1 MNIRFSPLLATGT
14 RTMVP
19 TLVLFSVFLLVTGH
33 DVPGG
38 GFAGGLIASAALLL
52 VFLAFGARGL
62 KRALPLDPE
71 ALTGVGLAAAILAG
85 IVGLVFNDTFLTYTY
100 ASAELPLI
108 GDVKISTLLLFD
120 VGVYILVIGLVATA
134 VLRLGKEQP

>member
-1 MNIRFSPLLATGT
+1 
-14 RTMVP
+14 MVP

-52 VFLAFGARGL
+52 VFLAFGARGV

-85 IVGLVFNDTFLTYTY
+85 IVGLLFNDTFLTYTY
-100 ASAELPLI
+100 ASAELPLV
-108 GDVKISTLLLFD
+108 GEVKISTLLLFD

-134 VLRLGKEQP
+134 VLRLGTEQP

>member
-62 KRALPLDPE
+62 KLALPLDPE

-85 IVGLVFNDTFLTYTY
+85 IVGLLFSDTFLTYTY

-134 VLRLGKEQP
+134 VLRLGSEQP

>member
-1 MNIRFSPLLATGT
+1 VNIRFSPLLATGT

-85 IVGLVFNDTFLTYTY
+85 IVGLLFSDTFLTYTY

-134 VLRLGKEQP
+134 VLRLGSDQP

>member
-85 IVGLVFNDTFLTYTY
+85 IVGLLFSDTFLTYTY

-134 VLRLGKEQP
+134 VLRLGSEQP

>member
-71 ALTGVGLAAAILAG
+71 ALTGIGLAAAILAG
-85 IVGLVFNDTFLTYTY
+85 IIGLLFNDTFLTYTY

-120 VGVYILVIGLVATA
+120 VGVYVLVIGLVATA
-134 VLRLGKEQP
+134 VLRLGTEQP

>member
-19 TLVLFSVFLLVTGH
+19 TLVLISVFLLVTGH

-71 ALTGVGLAAAILAG
+71 ALTGIGLAAAILAG

-134 VLRLGKEQP
+134 ILRLGWEQP

>member
-71 ALTGVGLAAAILAG
+71 ALTGIGLAAAILAG

-134 VLRLGKEQP
+134 ILRLGWEQP

>member
-19 TLVLFSVFLLVTGH
+19 TLVLFSVFLLITGH

-52 VFLAFGARGL
+52 VYLAFGARGL

-71 ALTGVGLAAAILAG
+71 ALTGFGLAAAILAG
-85 IVGLVFNDTFLTYTY
+85 IVGLIFSDTFLTYTY
-100 ASAELPLI
+100 AAADLPLI
-108 GDVKISTLLLFD
+108 GEVKLSTLLLFD
-120 VGVYILVIGLVATA
+120 VGVYVLVIGLVATA
-134 VLRLGKEQP
+134 VLRLGTEQS

>member
-19 TLVLFSVFLLVTGH
+19 TLALFSVFLLVTGH

-85 IVGLVFNDTFLTYTY
+85 IVGLLFNDTFLTYTY
-100 ASAELPLI
+100 ASMELPLI
-108 GDVKISTLLLFD
+108 GEVKISTLLLFD

-134 VLRLGKEQP
+134 VLRLGTEQP

>member
-85 IVGLVFNDTFLTYTY
+85 IVGLLFSDTFLTYTY

-134 VLRLGKEQP
+134 VLRLGSDQP

>member
-71 ALTGVGLAAAILAG
+71 ALTGIGLAAAILAG

-134 VLRLGKEQP
+134 ILRLGREQP

>member
-19 TLVLFSVFLLVTGH
+19 TLALFSVFLLVTGH

-85 IVGLVFNDTFLTYTY
+85 IVGLLFNDTFLTYMY
-100 ASAELPLI
+100 ASMELPLI
-108 GDVKISTLLLFD
+108 GEVKISTLLLFD

-134 VLRLGKEQP
+134 VLRLGTEQP

>member
-100 ASAELPLI
+100 VSTELPLI